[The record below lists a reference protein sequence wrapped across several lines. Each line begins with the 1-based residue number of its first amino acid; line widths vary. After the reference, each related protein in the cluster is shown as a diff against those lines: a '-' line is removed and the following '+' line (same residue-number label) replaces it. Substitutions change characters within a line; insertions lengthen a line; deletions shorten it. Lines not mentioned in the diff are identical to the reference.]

1 MVKLRR
7 KFMLNNLLS
16 LLILRNPI
24 MFTSFTKLF
33 MVLNKLLEHGINAWP
48 SFLLKKALKLGKLIL
63 LFLLKGLMENYLYAK
78 FMLMIPYLD
87 QLTLILVR
95 SLES

>member
-1 MVKLRR
+1 
-7 KFMLNNLLS
+7 MLNNLPA
-16 LLILRNPI
+16 LLILRNPV
-24 MFTSFTKLF
+24 MFTNFTKLF

-48 SFLLKKALKLGKLIL
+48 SSLLQVVLKLVKLIL

-78 FMLMIPYLD
+78 FMSMISYLV
-87 QLTLILVR
+87 QLTLSLVR

>member
-1 MVKLRR
+1 
-7 KFMLNNLLS
+7 MLSNLPDLS
-16 LLILRNPI
+16 ILINLI
-24 MFTSFTKLF
+24 MFTNFTKLF

-48 SFLLKKALKLGKLIL
+48 SSLLQMVLKLVKLIL

-78 FMLMIPYLD
+78 FMLMISYLV
-87 QLTLILVR
+87 QLTLSLVK

>member
-1 MVKLRR
+1 
-7 KFMLNNLLS
+7 MLNNLPALS
-16 LLILRNPI
+16 ILRNLI
-24 MFTSFTKLF
+24 MFTNFTKLF

-48 SFLLKKALKLGKLIL
+48 SSLLKKALKLEILIL

-78 FMLMIPYLD
+78 FMLMISYLV
-87 QLTLILVR
+87 QLTLSLVK

>member
-7 KFMLNNLLS
+7 KFMLNNLQA

-24 MFTSFTKLF
+24 MFTNFTKLF
-33 MVLNKLLEHGINAWP
+33 MVLNKLLELGTNAWP
-48 SFLLKKALKLGKLIL
+48 SSLLKKALKLGKLIPHS
-63 LFLLKGLMENYLYAK
+63 LLKGLMENYLYAK
-78 FMLMIPYLD
+78 FMLMILYLD
-87 QLTLILVR
+87 QLTLILVK

>member
-1 MVKLRR
+1 
-7 KFMLNNLLS
+7 MLNNLPALS
-16 LLILRNPI
+16 ILRNLI
-24 MFTSFTKLF
+24 MFTNFAKLF

-48 SFLLKKALKLGKLIL
+48 SSLLKKALKLEKWIL

-78 FMLMIPYLD
+78 FMLMILYLD
-87 QLTLILVR
+87 QLTLILVK

>member
-1 MVKLRR
+1 
-7 KFMLNNLLS
+7 
-16 LLILRNPI
+16 
-24 MFTSFTKLF
+24 

-48 SFLLKKALKLGKLIL
+48 SSLLQVVLKLVKLIL

-78 FMLMIPYLD
+78 SMLMISYLV
-87 QLTLILVR
+87 QLNLILVK